1 MQSKIDNL
9 VKMYK
14 NNKGKYLFDN
24 VENLEFDEKGNI
36 NISLAFANGKYYIF
50 VFYTHISSLKQIFI
64 YEFW

>member
-24 VENLEFDEKGNI
+24 VENLEFDEKPDY
-36 NISLAFANGKYYIF
+36 KYLRQKFMNLEI
-50 VFYTHISSLKQIFI
+50 
-64 YEFW
+64 